1 MPVQSSE
8 DRHPPIEASQSEG
21 TPRGAASVQL
31 GLVVSPAVDADQA
44 AELRDELRDD
54 LSGRYP
60 DVDWELALV
69 RDRLVAPP
77 VHLTELVEALRE
89 RLLEEQWDLAI
100 CVTELPL
107 RLRRRPLLTHASPT
121 HGVGLVSLPAVGVV
135 QRRRRLRDA
144 VADTVGALIG
154 DPTSKRGERRT
165 LARRLRAQR
174 RLRELAAEVDD
185 DPGRQSVAFVARVIG
200 GNVRLLLGMI
210 AANHPW
216 RLVGHL
222 SRALLGALAAA
233 VFALVTSDV
242 WRIAAE
248 LDVLRLAVLGI
259 GSMTAAIV
267 TLVVAHRLW
276 ERAPEPHARE
286 QVALFNLA
294 TLATVAFGVASLYAG
309 LFIASLAGA
318 GLLIDSSLFAAQVGH
333 GVDFWTYVRLAWLAS
348 SLATAGG
355 ALGAMLETDAAVRE
369 AAYAYSPD

>member
-1 MPVQSSE
+1 MPVPSSA
-8 DRHPPIEASQSEG
+8 DAQAQAGAPRSDVV
-21 TPRGAASVQL
+21 PRGAAPVRL
-31 GLVVSPAVDADQA
+31 GLLVSPVMDADRA
-44 AELRDELRDD
+44 AELRDQLRDD
-54 LSGRYP
+54 LSRRYP
-60 DVDWELALV
+60 DVEWELALE
-69 RDRLVAPP
+69 RERLVVPP
-77 VHLTELVEALRE
+77 VHLTDLVEALRD
-89 RLLEEQWDLAI
+89 RLLAEQWDLAVY
-100 CVTELPL
+100 VTELPL

-121 HGVGLVSLPAVGVV
+121 HGVALVSLPAVGVV
-135 QRRRRLRDA
+135 QRRHRMRDA
-144 VADTVGALIG
+144 LADAVGALIG
-154 DPTSKRGERRT
+154 DPLHKREGRAT
-165 LARRLRAQR
+165 LSRRLRAER

-185 DPGRQSVAFVARVIG
+185 DPRRQTVVFVARVIG

-242 WRIAAE
+242 WRIAAG
-248 LDVLRLAVLGI
+248 LDVLRLAVVAV

-267 TLVVAHRLW
+267 TLIVAHRLW
-276 ERAPEPHARE
+276 ERAQEPHARE

-309 LFIASLAGA
+309 LFLASLAGA
-318 GLLIDSSLFAAQVGH
+318 GLLIDSSLFASQVGH

-355 ALGAMLETDAAVRE
+355 ALGAMLETDTTVRE
-369 AAYAYSPD
+369 AAYAYSPE